1 MNLPPPPQNA
11 EFFRAFKVLYLLN
24 FCFGA
29 RLVNPTYAPNNLSS
43 VESIQSR
50 IIAISRRL
58 QKTNI
63 ECLDYSILL
72 ERYDRP
78 DAFFYLDPPYF
89 ETEHY
94 YAAGSFD
101 HARLAELLKKSKAR
115 WILSYNACPEI
126 CELYAGFKQR
136 VISRRC
142 SLNNKQAKD
151 FGELLV
157 WNFDEAVQGTLF

>member
-1 MNLPPPPQNA
+1 M
-11 EFFRAFKVLYLLN
+11 LN

-58 QKTNI
+58 QRTNI

-72 ERYDRP
+72 DRYDKP
-78 DAFFYLDPPYF
+78 DTFFYLDPPYF

-94 YAAGSFD
+94 YAAGSFN
-101 HARLAELLKKSKAR
+101 HEQLAEMLKKSKAR
-115 WILSYNACPEI
+115 WILSYNDCPEI
-126 CELYAGFKQR
+126 RELYREFNQR
-136 VISRRC
+136 TFSRRC
-142 SLNNKQAKD
+142 SLNNKNAKD
-151 FGELLV
+151 FGELIV
-157 WNFDEAVQGTLF
+157 WNFEEKVVQETLF